1 MGAMIEPEAQPEF
14 TGRFDRQGVRRPV
27 SMRGFVTRAGGVRE
41 AIQLTDLHYGG
52 CGIETPV
59 ELVPGEEVQLS
70 VLGRG
75 SIPAAVRWCKDG
87 RAGLDFEPAM
97 EPEKREIE
105 RRSAR
110 IEVPGEVALRAPG
123 KTSYRVRIHDL
134 STDGCKVELVERP
147 SVGDKVLVKFE
158 GLETLDADV
167 CWVVGHTAGL
177 KFEHAIHPAVFEL
190 LLERLGT

>member
-1 MGAMIEPEAQPEF
+1 MTEPGAQPEY
-14 TGRFDRQGVRRPV
+14 TSRLDRQGVRRPV
-27 SMRGFVTRAGGVRE
+27 RLRGFLVRTGE
-41 AIQLTDLHYGG
+41 VRHPVQLTDLHYGG
-52 CGIETPV
+52 CGIETPI
-59 ELVPGEEVQLS
+59 ELVPGEDVQLS

-87 RAGLDFEPAM
+87 RAGLDFAPAM
-97 EPEKREIE
+97 QEEKKEVE

-110 IEVPGEVALRAPG
+110 IEVPGEVALRVTG
-123 KTSYRVRIHDL
+123 KATYRVRIHDL

-147 SVGDKVLVKFE
+147 NVGDKMHVKFE

-177 KFEHAIHPAVFEL
+177 KFEHSIHPAVFGL
-190 LLERLGT
+190 LLERVGS